1 MQRLLTIQ
9 EKMSQRLFTSNYH
22 ESVLRKALLSADV
35 VIGAIQLESD
45 ERFVLSQDMI
55 QTMKPCS
62 VVVDLCMSQG
72 GCFATSK
79 ATTLENPTFSSHKVI
94 HYCVPNIASKAA
106 RTASIALSNIL
117 MPMVKDIAGYGT
129 VSAFFKQN
137 YAARQGV
144 YIYNGILT
152 NPILAKHF
160 GMTSKDI
167 DLLSAAF

>member
-1 MQRLLTIQ
+1 
-9 EKMSQRLFTSNYH
+9 
-22 ESVLRKALLSADV
+22 
-35 VIGAIQLESD
+35 
-45 ERFVLSQDMI
+45 
-55 QTMKPCS
+55 
-62 VVVDLCMSQG
+62 
-72 GCFATSK
+72 
-79 ATTLENPTFSSHKVI
+79 
-94 HYCVPNIASKAA
+94 
-106 RTASIALSNIL
+106 